1 MAFYHLCQDLVI
13 EAHNTKVKTE
23 INGEMQ
29 GRVIILDIEF
39 FGLIDSSMS
48 YLIEKN
54 IIWVESQIFF

>member
-1 MAFYHLCQDLVI
+1 MLCQDLVI

-39 FGLIDSSMS
+39 FGLIDSFMS

-54 IIWVESQIFF
+54 IIWVESQFFF